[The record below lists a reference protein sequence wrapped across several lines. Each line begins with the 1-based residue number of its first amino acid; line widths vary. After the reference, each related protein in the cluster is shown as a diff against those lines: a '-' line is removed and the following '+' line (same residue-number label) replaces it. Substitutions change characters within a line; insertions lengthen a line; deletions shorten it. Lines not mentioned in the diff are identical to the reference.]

1 MVGREGLALPQGHLS
16 SFCHIVIV
24 IVIAIVIVSKMSR
37 MSRMRMMRMMITR
50 KMVMLRTVDLLQPYL
65 FSYSHK
71 LYMRTLT
78 RTNMRTCTRTLFENR
93 LYEDL

>member
-37 MSRMRMMRMMITR
+37 MRMMRMMITR

-65 FSYSHK
+65 FS
-71 LYMRTLT
+71 
-78 RTNMRTCTRTLFENR
+78 
-93 LYEDL
+93 